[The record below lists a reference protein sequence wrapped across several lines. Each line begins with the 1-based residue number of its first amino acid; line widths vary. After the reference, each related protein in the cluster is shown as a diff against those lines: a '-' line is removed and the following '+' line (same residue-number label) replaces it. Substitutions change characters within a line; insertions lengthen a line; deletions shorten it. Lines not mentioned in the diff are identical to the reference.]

1 LINSGTI
8 TGGNGGTGRAAGAG
22 GVGVIGS
29 GLTITNNGTIVGG
42 TNGGGSVQA
51 NAITFTGGSNQLT
64 LGSGSAISG
73 SIEAAGTLTLRQDT
87 DATLS
92 NRLTGTGAVVKSGTG
107 TLTLEGANTYT
118 GGTTL
123 SGGALAVGAD
133 SALGNSAGGLTFGG
147 GTLQWT
153 SAFDLSRS
161 VTVNAAGGTFDT
173 NGNDVTVSSIVSGS
187 GGITKT
193 GTGTLTLGGV
203 NTYSGGTTFGG
214 GTVSVSADSALGDA
228 AGALTFT
235 GGTLAWGAAFDLS
248 RDVTLGSGDGVLDT
262 NGFDVTASG
271 TIDGTGGLIKA
282 GTGTLTLTGTN
293 SYTGGTTVSGGT
305 LRGDAASLTG
315 SIVNNGAVIFDQGGT
330 GTYSGTL
337 SGTGGVTKMGAGTL
351 ILTGSNSYTGG
362 TTVSA
367 GTLQGNSTSLTGTI
381 VNNAAVVFDQ
391 GTDGTFSGVLSGT
404 GSLRKTGAGALEL
417 TEVNTLTGNTTVSD
431 GTLVVNGS
439 LAESAVTLETG
450 GTLGGGGTIGDL
462 FASGTVAP
470 GNSIGTLSTGDV
482 LFRTGS
488 TYHVEINANGTSDL
502 LKVAGTATIQA
513 GATVEVDPQPGSYG
527 RKISYRIIQTT
538 GGVDGSF
545 DTVEYTVGNTLFHYL
560 ALETRGTDLVL
571 WISRNPI
578 SFAETVDKSLTAV
591 GAGVDKL
598 ETETPGTVVVEAE
611 RNALLQ
617 ALYDLDDVEEINR
630 AVALVSGAGAW
641 HVGLGSRIGTA
652 MVGAASGGVG
662 TIRSGGAG
670 LAGFAPTVA
679 SLSADMTQTAL
690 GERGSMGLL
699 ETVGRPIPVAS
710 KDVDPVL
717 GLSGEEGSGTA
728 SKGPRLWVDS
738 IGGFGERDA
747 DGYVPGQSHSYWGFV
762 GGYRHPIGS
771 DWEIGLA
778 SAYAASRVESDDG
791 LAHKDGFSVLGLA
804 QARWT
809 PGPWAIEG
817 GLGLARHVFD
827 GERRVAFT
835 GFDETA
841 TGRSTSWEG
850 LAQLDVRRDWTTP
863 WGVISPL
870 GGVAL
875 SVTREEGWSEKG
887 GGAANLVFEPET
899 DIRAQSHLGLGYE
912 RTWDVGDDLMLRPSV
927 GLLWVANLGQLES
940 GQRAR
945 FADGATSWQ
954 VPSLAEDRHSG
965 AARIELGLSSG
976 AGWSLGL
983 GYASRVAPGARD
995 HAFRIGGAL
1004 RF

>member
-1 LINSGTI
+1 
-8 TGGNGGTGRAAGAG
+8 
-22 GVGVIGS
+22 
-29 GLTITNNGTIVGG
+29 
-42 TNGGGSVQA
+42 
-51 NAITFTGGSNQLT
+51 
-64 LGSGSAISG
+64 
-73 SIEAAGTLTLRQDT
+73 
-87 DATLS
+87 
-92 NRLTGTGAVVKSGTG
+92 
-107 TLTLEGANTYT
+107 
-118 GGTTL
+118 
-123 SGGALAVGAD
+123 
-133 SALGNSAGGLTFGG
+133 
-147 GTLQWT
+147 
-153 SAFDLSRS
+153 
-161 VTVNAAGGTFDT
+161 
-173 NGNDVTVSSIVSGS
+173 
-187 GGITKT
+187 
-193 GTGTLTLGGV
+193 
-203 NTYSGGTTFGG
+203 
-214 GTVSVSADSALGDA
+214 
-228 AGALTFT
+228 
-235 GGTLAWGAAFDLS
+235 
-248 RDVTLGSGDGVLDT
+248 
-262 NGFDVTASG
+262 
-271 TIDGTGGLIKA
+271 
-282 GTGTLTLTGTN
+282 
-293 SYTGGTTVSGGT
+293 
-305 LRGDAASLTG
+305 
-315 SIVNNGAVIFDQGGT
+315 
-330 GTYSGTL
+330 
-337 SGTGGVTKMGAGTL
+337 
-351 ILTGSNSYTGG
+351 
-362 TTVSA
+362 
-367 GTLQGNSTSLTGTI
+367 
-381 VNNAAVVFDQ
+381 VVFDQ